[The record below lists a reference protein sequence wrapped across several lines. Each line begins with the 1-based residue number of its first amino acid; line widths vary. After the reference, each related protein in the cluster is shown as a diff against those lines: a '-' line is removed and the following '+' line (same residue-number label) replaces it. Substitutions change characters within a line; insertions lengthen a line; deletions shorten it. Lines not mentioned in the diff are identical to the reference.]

1 MSAATPTPA
10 PIAAPLAE
18 MLAPYR
24 RAFDESPL
32 PFVEVPQ
39 AVSPE
44 LARKLREMA
53 AAARHERVDLAHRGR
68 YERAAEEDAA
78 LLASLAAVASFIAG
92 SAHAPVQATWLRM
105 RRGDYAL
112 LRDDVP
118 PHAPLELILDVS
130 ERATG
135 EGQVLYT
142 HRGQTFF
149 AVTQAPGTM
158 AIVTRG
164 PTVQRYVRYLT
175 HRTGD
180 AVLFRLVLALAPT
193 A

>member
-1 MSAATPTPA
+1 MSAATPAPA
-10 PIAAPLAE
+10 PIAAPLLE

-24 RAFDESPL
+24 RAFGESPL

-39 AVSPE
+39 AVSPG
-44 LARKLREMA
+44 LARQLREMA
-53 AAARHERVDLAHRGR
+53 SAARYERFDLAHRGR
-68 YERAAEEDAA
+68 YERAGEGDAA
-78 LLASLAAVASFIAG
+78 LLASLAAAASFIAG
-92 SAHAPVQATWLRM
+92 TAHAPMHATWLKM

-118 PHAPLELILDVS
+118 PHAALELVLDVS
-130 ERATG
+130 ERAVG

-149 AVTQAPGTM
+149 AMTQAPGTM
-158 AIVTRG
+158 ALVARG
-164 PTVQRYVRYLT
+164 PTVQRYVRYLN
-175 HRTGD
+175 HRTSD